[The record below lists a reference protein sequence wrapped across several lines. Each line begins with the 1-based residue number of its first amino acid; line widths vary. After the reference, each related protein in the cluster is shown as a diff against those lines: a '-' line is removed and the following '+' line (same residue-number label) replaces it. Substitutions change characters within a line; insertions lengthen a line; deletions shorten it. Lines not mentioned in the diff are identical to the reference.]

1 MPKISWHCLFNWRE
15 QEDSDSEEEEE
26 EERTGHAGQDDLK
39 AELDREYEWV
49 DCPFIFSIF
58 NFVAKRKLPL

>member
-1 MPKISWHCLFNWRE
+1 MYCIVQPGIIQKTTCQDRFKICQESPNTVSLIDE

-39 AELDREYEWV
+39 AELDREYE
-49 DCPFIFSIF
+49 
-58 NFVAKRKLPL
+58 